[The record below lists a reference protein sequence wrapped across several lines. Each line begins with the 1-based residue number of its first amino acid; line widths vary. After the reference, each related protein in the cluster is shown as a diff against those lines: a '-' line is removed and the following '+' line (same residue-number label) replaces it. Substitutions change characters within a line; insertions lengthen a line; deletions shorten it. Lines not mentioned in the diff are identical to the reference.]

1 MIDYMNTATCD
12 PLELV
17 EQCLALACA
26 GIAMDNAAIK
36 ESLQLILHE
45 KISALFNALYEEE
58 PPAPALP

>member
-1 MIDYMNTATCD
+1 MIDYMDTATRD

-26 GIAMDNAAIK
+26 GITVDNAAVK

-45 KISALFNALYEEE
+45 KNLYSV
-58 PPAPALP
+58 